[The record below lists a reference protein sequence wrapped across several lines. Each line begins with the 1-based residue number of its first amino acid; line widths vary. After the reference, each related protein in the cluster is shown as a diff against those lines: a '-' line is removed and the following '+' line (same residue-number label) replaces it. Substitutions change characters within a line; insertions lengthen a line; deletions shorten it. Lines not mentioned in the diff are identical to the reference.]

1 MVSVRA
7 SGGLRFSGHWSK
19 VFSRLQNSMCF
30 ATQLKVRT
38 KGIQSHCGAFSW
50 ALKISQNAKI
60 LERKFKFPEK
70 KFKKHRFSVFCMKK
84 LLNKLM
90 SFDICVSLLCGN
102 EITNFFLHN
111 SHFSLNF
118 TSKRRRAKKNEKEI
132 KCKWSMPVCAIF
144 RVFVLCTS
152 LYRHIILNAEL
163 GQTAHSLLLHMPFA
177 YGFLFKGPQ
186 FWFKCMWFCGTF
198 KQTTTGLEH
207 ATHLPWRSLSCQS
220 HTKSSFRL

>member
-1 MVSVRA
+1 M
-7 SGGLRFSGHWSK
+7 
-19 VFSRLQNSMCF
+19 Q
-30 ATQLKVRT
+30 
-38 KGIQSHCGAFSW
+38 
-50 ALKISQNAKI
+50 
-60 LERKFKFPEK
+60 
-70 KFKKHRFSVFCMKK
+70 K

-90 SFDICVSLLCGN
+90 SFDICVSLRCGN

-118 TSKRRRAKKNEKEI
+118 TSKRRRAKRNEKEI

-198 KQTTTGLEH
+198 KQTTTLVSNMQLIYHGDRCH
-207 ATHLPWRSLSCQS
+207 ASRIRNLHLGFKSCWHFTTTFIRATFPANFSRFIIEFVRFLHRRVRTDQNPGKIKKIKKRKNLKICETFFNKLGKCLSRTS
-220 HTKSSFRL
+220 KVRIY